1 MQSGLY
7 IIGTPIGNLSDIS
20 NRAIDT
26 LKKVDL
32 ILAEDTRVF
41 SKLSSTFNI
50 DTKKISFHEHNEKN
64 LIPSIMEKLES
75 GLSIAIVTDCGMPS
89 ISDPG
94 FRLVREC
101 RDKKLD
107 IFIVPGP
114 TAVISALVLSGFPT
128 DRFTFCG
135 FFDEKKIKDDS
146 KIKHTIVYYESPKR
160 INKTIKILSKF
171 MPERRIAIVREITK
185 IYEETIIGYPADLV
199 DLNLKGEI
207 VIVIEPVKDSKIS
220 DKELSDIVNEISKN
234 IPVKDLAFKYSKEL
248 GVSKKEIYNKLVN
261 N

>member
-7 IIGTPIGNLSDIS
+7 VIGTPIGNLSDIS

-26 LKKVDL
+26 LKQVDL
-32 ILAEDTRVF
+32 VLAEDTRVF
-41 SKLSSTFNI
+41 SKLSNTFNI
-50 DTKKISFHEHNEKN
+50 DTKKISFHEHNEQK
-64 LIPSIMEKLES
+64 LIPDIIKKIED
-75 GLSIAIVTDCGMPS
+75 GLSVAIVTDCGMPS

-94 FRLVREC
+94 FRLVKEC

-135 FFDEKKIKDDS
+135 FFDEKKVRDDN
-146 KIKHTIVYYESPKR
+146 KIRHTIIYYESPKR
-160 INKTIKILSKF
+160 INKTIKILSKV

-185 IYEETIIGYPADLV
+185 IYEETIIGYPADLL
-199 DLNLKGEI
+199 DLDLKGEI
-207 VIVIEPVKDSKIS
+207 VIVIEPAKDNKLSS
-220 DKELSDIVNEISKN
+220 KELSDIINDISEKSS
-234 IPVKDLAFKYSKEL
+234 VKDIAFKYSKEL

-261 N
+261 K

>member
-7 IIGTPIGNLSDIS
+7 VIGTPIGNLSDIS

-26 LKKVDL
+26 LKQVDL
-32 ILAEDTRVF
+32 VLAEDTRVF
-41 SKLSSTFNI
+41 SKLSNTFNI
-50 DTKKISFHEHNEKN
+50 DTKKISFHEHNEQK
-64 LIPSIMEKLES
+64 LIPDIIKKIED
-75 GLSIAIVTDCGMPS
+75 GLSVAIVTDCGMPS

-94 FRLVREC
+94 FRLIKEC

-107 IFIVPGP
+107 VFIVPGP

-135 FFDEKKIKDDS
+135 FFDEKKVKDDN
-146 KIKHTIVYYESPKR
+146 KIRHTIIYYESPKR
-160 INKTIKILSKF
+160 INKTIKILSKV

-185 IYEETIIGYPADLV
+185 IYEETIIGYPADLL
-199 DLNLKGEI
+199 DLDLKGEI
-207 VIVIEPVKDSKIS
+207 VIVIEPAKDNKLSS
-220 DKELSDIVNEISKN
+220 KELSDIINDISEKSS
-234 IPVKDLAFKYSKEL
+234 VKDIAFKYSKEL

-261 N
+261 K